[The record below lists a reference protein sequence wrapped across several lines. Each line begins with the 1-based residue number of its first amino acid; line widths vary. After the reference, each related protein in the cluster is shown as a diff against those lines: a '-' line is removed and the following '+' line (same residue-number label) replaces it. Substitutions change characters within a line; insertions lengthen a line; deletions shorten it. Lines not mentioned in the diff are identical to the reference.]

1 METTAPAPTSPKSNQ
16 TLRAVAAG
24 VIVIAGLKLGSVI
37 LAPFALALFLAF
49 LSFPLVFWLQGKG
62 WPSWLATLGT
72 MAANLLVVGTL
83 IFLAFVSLGDFD
95 ESLPQYQAKTVA
107 LYDSSLEWL
116 ESQDWFDA
124 SELSLD
130 MIKPESVF
138 DFTRK
143 GLINLVDVLSSAA
156 LIFVIML
163 FALLE
168 ASSFP
173 GKMRYILGH
182 NEGDPERFHA
192 IVREIVQY
200 LWIKTLVSLATGLFV
215 GIGAWIVG
223 VDFPVLWG
231 LLTFALNY
239 IPTIG
244 SILPAIPSVLLALVQ
259 LGWSSALAFLGVTIA
274 ANVIFGNIVE
284 PMLMGKR
291 LGLSTL
297 VVTLS
302 LVFWGWLWGP
312 IGMLLSV
319 PLTMVIKIVVSNI
332 PDMKWVAV
340 LLSDWKP
347 EKEPLSEVDLGGRGE
362 GGGSPPEKNDE
373 SKDAV

>member
-1 METTAPAPTSPKSNQ
+1 MEKSETAPASGRSGHAI
-16 TLRAVAAG
+16 LIAAAA
-24 VIVIAGLKLGSVI
+24 VIVIAGLKLGASI

-49 LSFPLVFWLQGKG
+49 LSFPLVFWLMGRG

-72 MAANLLVVGTL
+72 MAANLCVVGTL
-83 IFLAFVSLGDFD
+83 VFLAYISVGDFD
-95 ESLPQYQAKTVA
+95 ESLPDYQEKTGA
-107 LYDSSLEWL
+107 LYESSLRWL
-116 ESQDWFDA
+116 EGQEWFDA
-124 SELSLD
+124 SALSLD
-130 MIKPESVF
+130 AIKPASVF

-143 GLINLVDVLSSAA
+143 GLASLVDVLSNTA

-168 ASSFP
+168 AASFP

-182 NEGDPERFHA
+182 SDGDPERFHA

-200 LWIKTLVSLATGLFV
+200 LWIKTLVSVATGLFV
-215 GIGAWIVG
+215 GIGAWIIG

-244 SILPAIPSVLLALVQ
+244 SIIPAIPSVLLALVQ

-274 ANVIFGNIVE
+274 ANVIFGNIIE

-319 PLTMVIKIVVSNI
+319 PLTMVIKIVVGNI
-332 PDMKWVAV
+332 PDLKWVAV
-340 LLSDWKP
+340 LLSDWNPAKDELP
-347 EKEPLSEVDLGGRGE
+347 PTVPMAETVTPSAD
-362 GGGSPPEKNDE
+362 PPEAGD
-373 SKDAV
+373 